1 MLGLFYIFVFMKV
14 SFDYD
19 KTISRRDVQD
29 YALYLKNKGIEISI
43 LTSRPKHKMKE
54 VYDLADEL
62 GINNV
67 RCTNY
72 ETKALYLDGYDLHVD
87 DDEKELRDIEHY
99 CTCEGVNVG
108 ISNWREITNEL
119 LNI

>member
-1 MLGLFYIFVFMKV
+1 MKV

-29 YALYLKNKGIEISI
+29 YALYLKSKGIEVSI
-43 LTSRPKHKMKE
+43 LTSRPEYKIQE

-62 GINNV
+62 GIENV
-67 RCTNY
+67 RYTNY
-72 ETKALYLDGYDLHVD
+72 ESKSLFLDGYDLHID
-87 DDEKELRDIEHY
+87 DDDKELKYIEHY
-99 CTCEGVNVG
+99 STCEGINVNM
-108 ISNWREITNEL
+108 SNWREITNEL